1 MSGSSGTPNLGS
13 KINVISKAQIHYKGV
28 LYTIDW
34 DNATVALAK
43 QGRHRYSSEA
53 AVQTQQPVN
62 DGEQKTPEEALRE
75 QMKRNRSR
83 GQSCPTNIK
92 ENTIKFEGDFDF
104 ERANAQFSREELDKE
119 FKKKLTFQDDK
130 AEKGEGKDL
139 DVVTQSEEATAEE
152 NHLGPRCYY
161 NTSKS
166 LFDNISSEPK
176 TSSRWMMCA
185 EERKLNTETFRVSGR
200 FLRSRSFWGGFR
212 GGRGNGATHRNPT
225 SHRAGTGRV

>member
-43 QGRHRYSSEA
+43 
-53 AVQTQQPVN
+53 
-62 DGEQKTPEEALRE
+62 
-75 QMKRNRSR
+75 
-83 GQSCPTNIK
+83 
-92 ENTIKFEGDFDF
+92 FEGDFDF

-119 FKKKLTFQDDK
+119 FKKKLNFQDDK

-152 NHLGPRCYY
+152 DHLGPRCYY

-166 LFDNISSEPK
+166 LLDNISEPK
-176 TSSRWMMCA
+176 TSSRSPSKFDIPKSS
-185 EERKLNTETFRVSGR
+185 EFSKTSQN
-200 FLRSRSFWGGFR
+200 RS
-212 GGRGNGATHRNPT
+212 
-225 SHRAGTGRV
+225 

>member
-43 QGRHRYSSEA
+43 VRNFENRRPQRRHSGNR
-53 AVQTQQPVN
+53 QT
-62 DGEQKTPEEALRE
+62 
-75 QMKRNRSR
+75 RNRSR

-92 ENTIKFEGDFDF
+92 ENTIQFEGDFDF

-119 FKKKLTFQDDK
+119 FKKKLNFQDDK

-152 NHLGPRCYY
+152 DHLGPRCYY

-166 LFDNISSEPK
+166 LLDNISEPK